1 MMRKVTIDDLPSGK
15 LQFCTNHSFF
25 ELACGKRMN
34 KNHKTIANNSPMEAR
49 EQQRPSMDSKTM
61 KDPLL
66 TLSNNEAEC
75 AD

>member
-1 MMRKVTIDDLPSGK
+1 
-15 LQFCTNHSFF
+15 
-25 ELACGKRMN
+25 MN